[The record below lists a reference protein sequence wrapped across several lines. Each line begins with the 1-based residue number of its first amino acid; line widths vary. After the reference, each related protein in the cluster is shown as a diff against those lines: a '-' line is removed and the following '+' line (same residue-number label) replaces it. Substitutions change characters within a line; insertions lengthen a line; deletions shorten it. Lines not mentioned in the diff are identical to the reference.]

1 MKIKGHTEIQLTN
14 VKTGEVKTYHDDNM
28 MTNGLAEFLKN
39 HGMLCGTPFTDAVK
53 NDLVNTLLGGI
64 LLFDS
69 TLTESA
75 SNTRLPDGVK
85 MTANAAQGVTHT
97 GDPSE
102 LGSYDANESGW
113 QNAAHT
119 VYRHVFTWTT
129 SQGNGRIA
137 AACLTSKPHGYIGEG
152 NGTSKAKTTDNTITR
167 DLYGNSN
174 NVGNREYG
182 FGQFLFA
189 IDDNEAYYLSADLTD
204 QTLTISK
211 AHITDTECDLR
222 DVASFRD
229 MQLETVATLT
239 NPTGSAALVALN
251 QVSCRI
257 LSGSVVIAI
266 NAANNVVKVLTLASD
281 MQSITSYVDVTA
293 AATSITF
300 HPDDQF
306 FLSSDATKLIMY
318 NVTAHKMYKI
328 ALSNLANVSEITING
343 APTFEAYNREYLSNG
358 KRHYAGDYVYDET
371 LDVVNPMNMPPMAN
385 VSTGDIYK
393 DNASLI
399 SYMSAYN
406 RGQGYALRNNDYLA
420 TINNLSSA
428 VTKDSTQ
435 TMKVIYTL
443 TFAS

>member
-28 MTNGLAEFLKN
+28 MTNGLAEFMKN

-53 NDLVNTLLGGI
+53 SDLINTLLGGI
-64 LLFDS
+64 LLFD
-69 TLTESA
+69 TALTESA
-75 SNTRLPDGVK
+75 GNTRLTDGIK

-137 AACLTSKPHGYIGEG
+137 SACLTSKPHGYIGEG

-174 NVGNREYG
+174 NVGSREYG
-182 FGQFLFA
+182 YSQFLFA

-204 QTLTISK
+204 QTLSISK
-211 AHITDTECDLR
+211 AHISDTECDLR

-239 NPTGSAALVALN
+239 NPTGSAALEALN

-266 NAANNVVKVLTLASD
+266 NAATAVKVLTLAAD

-293 AATSITF
+293 AATSLTF
-300 HPDDQF
+300 NANDQF

-318 NVTAHKMYKI
+318 NYTAQKMYKI
-328 ALSNLANVSEITING
+328 DLSNLANVSEITING
-343 APTFEAYNREYLSNG
+343 TPTFNAYNREYLSNG

-371 LDVVNPMNMPPMAN
+371 LDVVNPMNMTPLAF

-399 SYMSAYN
+399 SYMSSYN
-406 RGQGYALRNNDYLA
+406 RLYGYALRNNDYLA
-420 TINNLSSA
+420 TINNLSSV

-443 TFAS
+443 TFTA